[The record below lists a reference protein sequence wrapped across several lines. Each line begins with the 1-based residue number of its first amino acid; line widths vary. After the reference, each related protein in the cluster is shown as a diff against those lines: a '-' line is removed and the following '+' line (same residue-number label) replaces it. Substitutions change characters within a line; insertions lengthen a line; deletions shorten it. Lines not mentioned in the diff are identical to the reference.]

1 MRACLSILKSIP
13 LWTVAVLGC
22 AAGLAN
28 VAGAAAQEP
37 ALIAAIQA
45 NDLQLARHWLS
56 EPNVAEPDGTTALH
70 WAARGSNLKAVR
82 LLLKAGAD
90 VNASNRYGVT
100 PLSLAVTSGDAAVVK
115 ALLDAGA
122 DARRALI
129 EGETVLMTAARTG
142 NAKIVRAL
150 IAHGADLEARE
161 SYYGETALIWA
172 VTENHAEAV
181 ATLLNAGAGVNVRS
195 NPTEFAR
202 DRFGLS
208 MLPKG
213 NWTPLMYA
221 SRDGAFEAAKV
232 LIEHGADLNL
242 TDPDGTTAMVL
253 AIINYHYD
261 LAAMLLKHGAD
272 PNIVDTT
279 GMGALFA
286 AVDMKTLPWSFARP
300 EQPGTSK
307 ISVGD
312 LINMLLDHG
321 ANPNAR
327 LTKPLLMRAHT
338 DGDPSVGR
346 GATAYMRAAK
356 AGDVQTMTRLVEHGA
371 DPNITMDN
379 GDTAL
384 MLAAGL
390 GWRDGNMAVP
400 SRDVGTEEEAMAT
413 ILFCL
418 QHGADINAADKKGN
432 TALHVASTGRGSLKI
447 VNFLYEH
454 GAALD
459 ARNQAGQTPREAAL
473 ASRFRDRSAVA
484 TLLSNLVK

>member
-1 MRACLSILKSIP
+1 MSACLSIRNSAP
-13 LWTVAVLGC
+13 LWVVAMLWF

-28 VAGAAAQEP
+28 VANAAQEP

-45 NDLQLARHWLS
+45 NDLQLARRYLN

-70 WAARGSNLKAVR
+70 WAARASNLKAVR
-82 LLLKAGAD
+82 LLLKARAD

-100 PLSLAVTSGDAAVVK
+100 PLSLAVTSGDPAVVN

-122 DARRALI
+122 DAKRALV

-161 SYYGETALIWA
+161 NYYGETALIWA

-181 ATLLNAGAGVNVRS
+181 AILLNAGAGVNVRS
-195 NPTEFAR
+195 TPMQFAR
-202 DRFGLS
+202 DMFGLS
-208 MLPKG
+208 RLPKG

-221 SRDGAFEAAKV
+221 SRDGAFDAAKV
-232 LIEHGADLNL
+232 LVQHGADVNA
-242 TDPDGTTAMVL
+242 TDPDGATALVL

-261 LAAMLLKHGAD
+261 LAAMLLEQGAD
-272 PNIVDTT
+272 PNIADKT
-279 GMGALFA
+279 GTAALFA

-307 ISVGD
+307 ISAAE
-312 LINMLLDHG
+312 LIDMLLDRG

-338 DGDPSVGR
+338 DGDPSVGA

-371 DPNITMDN
+371 DPNVVMDN
-379 GDTAL
+379 GATAL

-400 SRDVGTEEEAMAT
+400 TRDVGTEEEAIAA
-413 ILFCL
+413 IKFCL

-447 VNFLYEH
+447 VNFLHEQ
-454 GAALD
+454 GASLD
-459 ARNQAGQTPREAAL
+459 ARNEAGQTPREAAL
-473 ASRFRDRSAVA
+473 ASRFRDRSEVA
-484 TLLSNLVK
+484 KLLSNLVK

>member
-1 MRACLSILKSIP
+1 LLSF
-13 LWTVAVLGC
+13 

-28 VAGAAAQEP
+28 VANAVSEP
-37 ALIAAIQA
+37 PLVAAIQA
-45 NDLQLARHWLS
+45 NKLDLARQWLS
-56 EPNVAEPDGTTALH
+56 EPNVAEADGTTALH
-70 WAARGSNLKAVR
+70 WAARDSNLKAIR

-100 PLSLAVTSGDAAVVK
+100 PLSLAVTSGDLATVK
-115 ALLDAGA
+115 ELLKAGA
-122 DARRALI
+122 DAKRALV

-172 VTENHAEAV
+172 VAENHAETV
-181 ATLLNAGAGVNVRS
+181 AALLDAGAGVDVRS
-195 NPTEFAR
+195 NPAEFAR

-221 SRDGAFEAAKV
+221 SRDGDFEAAKV
-232 LIEHGADLNL
+232 LVEHHADLNL
-242 TDPDGTTAMVL
+242 TDPGGTTALVL

-261 LAAMLLKHGAD
+261 LAAMLLEHGAD
-272 PNIVDTT
+272 PNIADTT
-279 GMGALFA
+279 GMAALFA
-286 AVDMKTLPWSFARP
+286 AVDMKTLPWSFGRP
-300 EQPGTSK
+300 EQTGNSK
-307 ISVGD
+307 ISAGD
-312 LINMLLDHG
+312 LINILLDHG

-338 DGDPSVGR
+338 DGDPSIGP
-346 GATAYMRAAK
+346 GGTAFMRAAK

-371 DPNITMDN
+371 DPNITMEN

-400 SRDVGTEEEAMAT
+400 TRDVGTEEEAMAA
-413 ILFCL
+413 IQFCL
-418 QHGADINAADKKGN
+418 QHGANINAAGGRGN

-447 VNFLYEH
+447 VNFLHEH
-454 GAALD
+454 GASLD
-459 ARNQAGQTPREAAL
+459 ALNEAGQTPKDAAL

-484 TLLSNLVK
+484 NLLSSLMK